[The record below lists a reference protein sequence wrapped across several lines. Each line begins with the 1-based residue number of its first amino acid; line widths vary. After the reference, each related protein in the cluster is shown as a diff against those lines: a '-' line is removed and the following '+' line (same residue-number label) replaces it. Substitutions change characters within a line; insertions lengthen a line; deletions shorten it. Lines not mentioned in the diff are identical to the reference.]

1 MGAFAKYFLGGIVSL
16 IVLLAARDFAPPG
29 YFGAIYVIVFALT
42 VSTAFN
48 AGRASRDAGTRRET
62 E

>member
-29 YFGAIYVIVFALT
+29 YFGAIYGIVFALT

-48 AGRASRDAGTRRET
+48 AGRASRC
-62 E
+62 